1 MRCTHKSGDA
11 IRIIICGS
19 IRAAGEI
26 LKAKASLESMG
37 NEVEVPEGVKNMLI
51 GKTSG
56 SDEEKAE
63 VKIRHGL
70 ILGYFNKIKA
80 HEAVLVVNP
89 EIEGVPGYIGGNT
102 LIEMA
107 FAHVLG
113 PFHFESSGATSPF
126 TSAALLSFIAKT
138 ATGQTSWQWEQP
150 VHFFPEP
157 LPLLPLAQLP
167 CQGQA

>member
-1 MRCTHKSGDA
+1 MRCNLKSGDA
-11 IRIIICGS
+11 IKIILCGS

-51 GKTSG
+51 GKASG

-113 PFHFESSGATSPF
+113 KKLYCLYDVPELPYKSEILAMQPI
-126 TSAALLSFIAKT
+126 LLNGKLDS
-138 ATGQTSWQWEQP
+138 
-150 VHFFPEP
+150 
-157 LPLLPLAQLP
+157 LA
-167 CQGQA
+167 